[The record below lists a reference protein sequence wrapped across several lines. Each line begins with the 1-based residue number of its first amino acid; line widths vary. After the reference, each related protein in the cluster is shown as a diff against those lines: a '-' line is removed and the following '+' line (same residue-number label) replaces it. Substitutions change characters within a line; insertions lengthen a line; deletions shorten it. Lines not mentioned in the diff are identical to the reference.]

1 MFEQSL
7 ESLLRQL
14 EEMPQF
20 LDRALQGLSPELLV
34 ARTCHDKSPLL
45 EHLWHVRDCDTDLYG
60 MRIHR
65 ILAETLPTLDPIEV
79 GLWPE
84 QRNYLAR
91 GSEQALR
98 EFASYRA
105 ALVATLRAA
114 DAASLARCGVRADGT
129 LINVLGVLEQLLDHD
144 RDHRERIAASLR
156 GMLAAATQGAWPV
169 V

>member
-1 MFEQSL
+1 
-7 ESLLRQL
+7 
-14 EEMPQF
+14 MPQF
-20 LDRALQGLSPELLV
+20 LDRALQGLSPELL
-34 ARTCHDKSPLL
+34 AASTLYDKSPLL

-65 ILAETLPTLDPIEV
+65 ILNESLPRLDPVEV

-84 QRNYLAR
+84 QRNYLSR

-105 ALVATLRAA
+105 SLIATLRAA
-114 DAASLARCGVRADGT
+114 DTATLARCGVRADGT
-129 LINVLGVLEQLLDHD
+129 QINVLGVLEQLLDHD
-144 RDHRERIAASLR
+144 RDHRERIGATLR

-169 V
+169 A